1 MTSPGPGPGRGAHS
15 AAEDAEQ
22 EAPGLSALEEQA
34 LLSAQRENLS
44 AAPGG
49 ALAAADRDRLV
60 SPLADADERVIEG
73 ALRPKRL
80 AEVIGQTRVREQLSL
95 VLEGALRRGR
105 APDHVLLAGP
115 PGLGKTTF
123 AMIIAAELGAPLR
136 ITSGPAIERAGD
148 LAAILSTLNERDV
161 VFIDEIHRVARPA
174 EEMLYLAME
183 DFRVDVVVG
192 KGPGA
197 TAIPLEIAP
206 FTLVGATTR
215 AGLLPAPLRDRF
227 GFTAHL
233 DFYEPAELEVIVRRS
248 ADLLGVTLRDD
259 GADEIAGRS
268 RGTPRIANRLLR
280 RVRDYAEV
288 RADGV
293 VTRELARAALE
304 LYEVDAEGLDRLDR
318 AVLSALVTRFGGGPV
333 GLSTLAVAVG
343 EEAETVEVVAEP
355 FLVRLGL
362 MARTPR
368 GRVATPAAWLHL
380 GLEPPE
386 RPGLA
391 LPGSLFD

>member
-1 MTSPGPGPGRGAHS
+1 MTGPGPGPGRGGPSAHS
-15 AAEDAEQ
+15 AAEDAER

-34 LLSAQRENLS
+34 LS
-44 AAPGG
+44 AAAQPDGLTS
-49 ALAAADRDRLV
+49 AERDRLV

-105 APDHVLLAGP
+105 APDHVLLSGP

-148 LAAILSTLNERDV
+148 LAAILSTLGERDV
-161 VFIDEIHRVARPA
+161 VFIDEIHRLARPA

-233 DFYEPAELEVIVRRS
+233 DFYEAAELEVIVRRS
-248 ADLLGVTLRDD
+248 ADLLGVALRGD

-293 VTRELARAALE
+293 VTRDLAARRAGA
-304 LYEVDAEGLDRLDR
+304 VRGGR
-318 AVLSALVTRFGGGPV
+318 AGP
-333 GLSTLAVAVG
+333 GPAG
-343 EEAETVEVVAEP
+343 
-355 FLVRLGL
+355 
-362 MARTPR
+362 PR
-368 GRVATPAAWLHL
+368 G
-380 GLEPPE
+380 PE
-386 RPGLA
+386 RPGDPVRRRPGRAVHPRGGGGRGGRDGRGGRRAVPGPPGPDGPDAARSGGHPRGLA
-391 LPGSLFD
+391 APGAAAARAAWPGPAGQPVRVTLC